1 MFLAPSKNV
10 TRPQDV
16 KQDREQK
23 APLTKQSHHCHKL
36 NQNRGLQQVPS
47 SSPGHK
53 GKRAQAAKDNSN
65 GKEAGAKVPDGQE
78 SDFNL
83 DRGSCVWEGLRV
95 AHLPYLSSLTLPMF
109 LKQMHIP
116 PLKGSPP
123 RLWPPSYH
131 TSPAVQDQLLPIA
144 PLTSKP

>member
-65 GKEAGAKVPDGQE
+65 GKEAGAKVPNGQE

-95 AHLPYLSSLTLPMF
+95 AHLPYLS
-109 LKQMHIP
+109 IV
-116 PLKGSPP
+116 SPFP
-123 RLWPPSYH
+123 CSSNKC
-131 TSPAVQDQLLPIA
+131 TSPHSKEA
-144 PLTSKP
+144 PLDCGLPHITQAQPCKISCFPLHL